1 MAVDMTGSLHDR
13 WQWPIEQGREYIAM
27 IWFRPDAAQLT
38 LHVLYMM
45 NYSVVLDD
53 ICLIF
58 NQWDGQVYLLDRNDS
73 FQTHYHKIRSFGYK
87 NIFRISIVTSS
98 YSVKLGL

>member
-1 MAVDMTGSLHDR
+1 MVHSVCASGYNSVVAMAVDMNGSLHDR

-58 NQWDGQVYLLDRNDS
+58 NQ
-73 FQTHYHKIRSFGYK
+73 
-87 NIFRISIVTSS
+87 
-98 YSVKLGL
+98 